1 MSNLNDVLGNA
12 FYEQEQQEAKSKQIE
27 DRIKSYEGAG
37 ALLPSR
43 QYGKPVNPEKFG
55 LTLRSIIERNDP
67 QLAAF
72 LGISTGYH
80 KRKEE
85 EELSR
90 KEAIERMREKTEA
103 LRLKNE
109 QQKLTRE
116 RNILMGRR
124 ADGGGLI

>member
-1 MSNLNDVLGNA
+1 MV
-12 FYEQEQQEAKSKQIE
+12 
-27 DRIKSYEGAG
+27 
-37 ALLPSR
+37 
-43 QYGKPVNPEKFG
+43 
-55 LTLRSIIERNDP
+55 
-67 QLAAF
+67 AAF

-85 EELSR
+85 EQLSR

-103 LRLKNE
+103 LRIKNE

>member
-1 MSNLNDVLGNA
+1 MSNLDDVLKGA
-12 FYEQEQQEAKSKQIE
+12 FIEQEQQETKSKQIE

-85 EELSR
+85 EELALE
-90 KEAIERMREKTEA
+90 KMKKNMLAKTEE
-103 LRLKNE
+103 LRQKNMS
-109 QQKLTRE
+109 QKEFRE
-116 RNILMGRR
+116 RNVLRGLR
-124 ADGGGLI
+124 ADGGRFY